1 MGKTLTFEEKE
12 NIFLKKLV
20 ERYPDYTVA
29 DGYRFIDNNEFVYLE
44 HSPTGEIWKTK
55 PRYLDGKRQT
65 PGVARKSIKFSSKKY
80 TQEEFEKSFYNK
92 FSSEEYSVIGEY
104 KSRKDLIDIKH
115 NLCGRIFKGYP
126 SNLLNSTVKRGCTL
140 CYGKKKKSVD
150 EYQEIFNNNIELKH
164 YTIHSVNTK
173 NGHVYGKM
181 THNCEKCN
189 NHTFSIRISDM
200 TSSHTQRCPKCNML
214 TVESRAVREI
224 TEYLDINNIKY
235 EKEKTIDGLVY
246 KSSLRMDFYL
256 PEYNVYIEYDGAQH
270 FKRSTWYTE
279 EQFKEC
285 KHRDNLK
292 TSFCKENSLN
302 LYRIKYNEDHINKLK
317 IILQKNF
324 MAQLKSI

>member
-1 MGKTLTFEEKE
+1 
-12 NIFLKKLV
+12 
-20 ERYPDYTVA
+20 
-29 DGYRFIDNNEFVYLE
+29 
-44 HSPTGEIWKTK
+44 
-55 PRYLDGKRQT
+55 
-65 PGVARKSIKFSSKKY
+65 
-80 TQEEFEKSFYNK
+80 
-92 FSSEEYSVIGEY
+92 
-104 KSRKDLIDIKH
+104 
-115 NLCGRIFKGYP
+115 
-126 SNLLNSTVKRGCTL
+126 
-140 CYGKKKKSVD
+140 
-150 EYQEIFNNNIELKH
+150 
-164 YTIHSVNTK
+164 
-173 NGHVYGKM
+173 
-181 THNCEKCN
+181 
-189 NHTFSIRISDM
+189 M

-292 TSFCKENSLN
+292 TSFCKENNLN